1 MRKSN
6 SIIPEFMIKNKDDTF
21 MFLMP
26 LRLKIVYYRNPIS
39 NLSPQSLC
47 IFHQRTKIW
56 HIGIV

>member
-39 NLSPQSLC
+39 NLSPKASAYF
-47 IFHQRTKIW
+47 ISVPRF
-56 HIGIV
+56 GI